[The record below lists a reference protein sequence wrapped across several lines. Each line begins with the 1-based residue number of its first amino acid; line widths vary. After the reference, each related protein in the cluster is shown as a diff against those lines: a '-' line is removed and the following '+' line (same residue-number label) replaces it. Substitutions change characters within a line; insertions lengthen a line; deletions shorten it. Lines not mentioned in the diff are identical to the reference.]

1 MNRTGAGRRGPAP
14 ARDRGTQG
22 ASRWIR
28 KPLKSLTISETLGG
42 VYQVLILLGKDCGH
56 NRPKQLLRVPGTAKA
71 DPHSN
76 SLRHSNFA
84 ATMTGATGDNGE
96 LPWP

>member
-1 MNRTGAGRRGPAP
+1 MNRNVSSGLGTAP
-14 ARDRGTQG
+14 ARARREIG
-22 ASRWIR
+22 APRRLW
-28 KPLKSLTISETLGG
+28 KSLILLTISMRPRG

-71 DPHSN
+71 DTHSN
-76 SLRHSNFA
+76 SLQPSNFA

>member
-1 MNRTGAGRRGPAP
+1 MRPR
-14 ARDRGTQG
+14 
-22 ASRWIR
+22 
-28 KPLKSLTISETLGG
+28 G
-42 VYQVLILLGKDCGH
+42 VYLVLILLGKDCGH